1 MTSIALIAKGVV
13 ECVDAYRSQLI
24 KGPHTWSTDAIEG
37 MSAEFNKQIIQ
48 AALGDKTVEFNK

>member
-13 ECVDAYRSQLI
+13 ECVDAYRSKLT
-24 KGPHTWSTDAIEG
+24 KSPHAWSVDAIEG

-48 AALGDKTVEFNK
+48 AALDDKTIKFNK